1 MIRSTL
7 IALLLMAPV
16 LASAQQLPRAEDF
29 LGRKSGLTL
38 HDAVYL
44 ALQSNLSLRVARTRP
59 AIAEE
64 VVQEAKG
71 AFDPTLSAE
80 YGFEH
85 RETPVATA
93 LQGDAGLIEAD
104 QWDYKGG
111 IFGILPF
118 GLSYSSNLNQTRLDS
133 DSRIVSLEP
142 EWRSNWWNE
151 IRLPIMKDLIY
162 NEANVAVMRTRI
174 ARNISDEEFRRE
186 LLDLVAEVENAYWAL
201 TAERARQRVEHKS
214 VETARDLLEQTRV
227 RYDVG
232 VVSKVLV
239 VQAEAGVA
247 EREVAEIRAN
257 NRAETAQDELLNL
270 TLAPTA
276 EGFASTEMVPEEP
289 TYIEYSVNL
298 DVALEK
304 AMELRPEL
312 GSARG
317 QVEDAE
323 VQLAQAENQ
332 RLPTVDLVGSYSMN
346 GLAGSAKDASD
357 ILPGATPP
365 NDQGGSRDTFSDY
378 FRGDGAKGWAAGGV
392 VEIPFPNTTAR
403 ATVRKRQIEVRRART
418 ELRRTEQ
425 QITLGVRKAVRL
437 LLSAIDAVEAAER
450 RRIAQEETLRAEQ
463 EKLRLGDSTPHDV
476 LQFEEDLVEAER
488 EKILALQAYLVAIT
502 GVERSQGT
510 LLEARG
516 ISVANEMRR
525 GMDR

>member
-1 MIRSTL
+1 
-7 IALLLMAPV
+7 
-16 LASAQQLPRAEDF
+16 
-29 LGRKSGLTL
+29 
-38 HDAVYL
+38 
-44 ALQSNLSLRVARTRP
+44 
-59 AIAEE
+59 
-64 VVQEAKG
+64 
-71 AFDPTLSAE
+71 
-80 YGFEH
+80 
-85 RETPVATA
+85 
-93 LQGDAGLIEAD
+93 
-104 QWDYKGG
+104 
-111 IFGILPF
+111 
-118 GLSYSSNLNQTRLDS
+118 
-133 DSRIVSLEP
+133 
-142 EWRSNWWNE
+142 
-151 IRLPIMKDLIY
+151 
-162 NEANVAVMRTRI
+162 
-174 ARNISDEEFRRE
+174 
-186 LLDLVAEVENAYWAL
+186 
-201 TAERARQRVEHKS
+201 
-214 VETARDLLEQTRV
+214 
-227 RYDVG
+227 VG

-516 ISVANEMRR
+516 ISVGNEMRR